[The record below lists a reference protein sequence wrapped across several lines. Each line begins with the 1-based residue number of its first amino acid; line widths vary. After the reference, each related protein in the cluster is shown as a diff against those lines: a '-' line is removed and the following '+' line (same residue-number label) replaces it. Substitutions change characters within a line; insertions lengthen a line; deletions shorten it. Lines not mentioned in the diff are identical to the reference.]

1 MEQNFADL
9 LTDAFSDTS
18 LPSFPEGGFDFEPLY
33 FDEAKT
39 EMSSARLPVLREEE
53 EDVDEGQEEEEP
65 GGETGTVPDHISV
78 KTYDV
83 SLTEEDTQHIDDE
96 KKWEEEEEE
105 EEEGKDEEGKEEE
118 DEEGNEEEDEEEEE
132 EEEGKEEEDGKEEEE
147 GNEEEEEGNEQEEEE
162 EGKEEEEDEEEMD
175 SGEEE
180 DTGIENIGSPGG
192 RSVVVHY
199 DKENIENIVTT
210 GQPFAQEERENPN
223 IRNIEQGAYE
233 NSDVSCFEG
242 VTEDDTMKI
251 TADISEGIEE
261 EERLTAEEN
270 QEKSSDSDLEV
281 LTSSITENQREEG
294 KKEVNLLSPHFPQEN
309 EEEEEDE
316 HGAPEIV
323 SDCPDPAATQNLQSL
338 MVNTFVEHPLEE
350 KIKDFLGDDHQEAGE
365 SFADYPSDFSPS
377 EYDKDGGKGREQN
390 KNGSTLSGPSE
401 GHLKIDEN
409 VYLEREI
416 TEQKDSHVQGEE
428 DEKEDARPAI
438 SLSVEGEQDFADCAM
453 CNINIDISTGKI
465 IEDNLEAD
473 SSSKDEKDE
482 DPGKHNEEHPA
493 LPRYQGIPQRDC
505 RSHVSPLPDWE
516 GGEEN
521 SSKQSVADLH
531 LSDTISD
538 VPTFTLHNEAGTSTA
553 EVTRCN
559 RGKRSTGN
567 MSSSDSE
574 DNFPGEFCTLET
586 ELRKNKRETCIWGK
600 EEYLGEIPPE
610 LEGKLENHLHTNI
623 SWDTGDNNMDRSGF
637 ILDYKYEG
645 SGITVGE
652 EQFADDEEEEE
663 RSWKQERVRI
673 EAFYKFY
680 NDEEE
685 KEAMETEGAF
695 SGRKPRVQFC
705 MDPLPQVIEYTDS
718 SDTDF
723 VDSSSDRDEDLDST
737 ARLEEQREPES
748 QKPQGELQDLSKIP
762 RTHSKRDRCLRVLKF
777 LLKMAVLTLIGL
789 LTFWWTTD
797 LLDLDW

>member
-18 LPSFPEGGFDFEPLY
+18 LPSFPEGGFDFEPLD

-39 EMSSARLPVLREEE
+39 EMSSGRLPVLREEE

-65 GGETGTVPDHISV
+65 GGETGPVPDPISV

-96 KKWEEEEEE
+96 EKWEE
-105 EEEGKDEEGKEEE
+105 GK
-118 DEEGNEEEDEEEEE
+118 EE
-132 EEEGKEEEDGKEEEE
+132 EEEGKEEEGKEEEE
-147 GNEEEEEGNEQEEEE
+147 ERKE
-162 EGKEEEEDEEEMD
+162 EEEEDEEEIT

-199 DKENIENIVTT
+199 DEENIENIVTT
-210 GQPFAQEERENPN
+210 GQSFAQEDRENPN
-223 IRNIEQGAYE
+223 IRNIEQGTFE

-242 VTEDDTMKI
+242 VTEDDTMEI

-261 EERLTAEEN
+261 EERLAAEEN

-281 LTSSITENQREEG
+281 LTSSITENQIEEG
-294 KKEVNLLSPHFPQEN
+294 QKGVNLLFPHFPQEN
-309 EEEEEDE
+309 EEEEEQDE
-316 HGAPEIV
+316 PGAPEIV
-323 SDCPDPAATQNLQSL
+323 SYCPDPAATQNLQSI
-338 MVNTFVEHPLEE
+338 MVNTFVEHPLEA

-365 SFADYPSDFSPS
+365 SFADYPSDFFPS
-377 EYDKDGGKGREQN
+377 EYDKDGGKGRERN
-390 KNGSTLSGPSE
+390 KNGSTLSSPSE

-409 VYLEREI
+409 VDPEREI

-428 DEKEDARPAI
+428 DEKVDVRPAI
-438 SLSVEGEQDFADCAM
+438 SLSIEGKQDFADCAM
-453 CNINIDISTGKI
+453 CNINIDISMSKI

-473 SSSKDEKDE
+473 SSSDSSSDSSTDSSSDSSSEDEKD
-482 DPGKHNEEHPA
+482 NEEHPA
-493 LPRYQGIPQRDC
+493 LPRYQALPQRDC
-505 RSHVSPLPDWE
+505 RSDVLPLPDWE

-521 SSKQSVADLH
+521 ISKQSVADLH

-538 VPTFTLHNEAGTSTA
+538 APTFTLHSEAGLSTA
-553 EVTRCN
+553 DVTRCN

-586 ELRKNKRETCIWGK
+586 ELRKDKGETWIWGK
-600 EEYLGEIPPE
+600 EEYLREIPPE

-623 SWDTGDNNMDRSGF
+623 NWDTGDNNVDRSGF

-685 KEAMETEGAF
+685 KEAMETEGAL
-695 SGRKPRVQFC
+695 SRRKPRVQFC

-718 SDTDF
+718 SSDGDL
-723 VDSSSDRDEDLDST
+723 VDSASDSDEDLDST
-737 ARLEEQREPES
+737 ARLEEQREPETQES
-748 QKPQGELQDLSKIP
+748 QKPQGELKDLSKIP
-762 RTHSKRDRCLRVLKF
+762 RTHSKRDWCLRVLKF
-777 LLKMAVLTLIGL
+777 LLKMALLTLIGL

-797 LLDLDW
+797 LKDLDW

>member
-18 LPSFPEGGFDFEPLY
+18 LPSFPEGGFDFEPLD

-39 EMSSARLPVLREEE
+39 EMSSGRLPVLREEE

-83 SLTEEDTQHIDDE
+83 SLTEEDTQHIDDVE
-96 KKWEEEEEE
+96 KWEEEGKEEEEE
-105 EEEGKDEEGKEEE
+105 EEEGKEEGKEEE
-118 DEEGNEEEDEEEEE
+118 EEEGKEEEEE
-132 EEEGKEEEDGKEEEE
+132 EEEGKEEEEE
-147 GNEEEEEGNEQEEEE
+147 GE
-162 EGKEEEEDEEEMD
+162 EEEMD

-180 DTGIENIGSPGG
+180 DTGIENIGSPGV

-199 DKENIENIVTT
+199 DEENIENITT

-233 NSDVSCFEG
+233 NSDVSYFES

-261 EERLTAEEN
+261 EEKPTAEEN

-309 EEEEEDE
+309 EEEEEQDE

-377 EYDKDGGKGREQN
+377 EYDKDGGKGRERN
-390 KNGSTLSGPSE
+390 KNGSTLSSPSE
-401 GHLKIDEN
+401 GHLKIDQN
-409 VYLEREI
+409 VYPEREI

-428 DEKEDARPAI
+428 DEKEDAIPAI
-438 SLSVEGEQDFADCAM
+438 SLSVEGKQDFADCAM
-453 CNINIDISTGKI
+453 CNINIDISMGKGKI

-473 SSSKDEKDE
+473 CSSDSSSDSSSDGSSDGSSEDEKDE
-482 DPGKHNEEHPA
+482 DPEKHNEEHPA

-505 RSHVSPLPDWE
+505 GSDVSPLPDWE

-538 VPTFTLHNEAGTSTA
+538 VPTFTLHSEAGPSTA
-553 EVTRCN
+553 EVTRFN

-586 ELRKNKRETCIWGK
+586 ELRKDKGETCIWGK
-600 EEYLGEIPPE
+600 EEYLPEIPPE
-610 LEGKLENHLHTNI
+610 LERTLENHLHTNI
-623 SWDTGDNNMDRSGF
+623 SWDTGDNNVDRSGF
-637 ILDYKYEG
+637 IVNYKYEG

-685 KEAMETEGAF
+685 KEAMETEDAF

-718 SDTDF
+718 SDTDL

-737 ARLEEQREPES
+737 ARLEEQREPETQES

-777 LLKMAVLTLIGL
+777 LLKMALLTLIGL

>member
-1 MEQNFADL
+1 MEQNFADM

-18 LPSFPEGGFDFEPLY
+18 LPSFPEGGFDFEPLD

-39 EMSSARLPVLREEE
+39 EMSSGRLPVLRE

-65 GGETGTVPDHISV
+65 GGETGPVPDPISV

-83 SLTEEDTQHIDDE
+83 SLTEEDTEHID
-96 KKWEEEEEE
+96 EE
-105 EEEGKDEEGKEEE
+105 
-118 DEEGNEEEDEEEEE
+118 EEEEE
-132 EEEGKEEEDGKEEEE
+132 EEEGKEEV
-147 GNEEEEEGNEQEEEE
+147 E
-162 EGKEEEEDEEEMD
+162 EGKEEEEEDEEEIT

-192 RSVVVHY
+192 WSVVVHY
-199 DKENIENIVTT
+199 DEENIENIVTT
-210 GQPFAQEERENPN
+210 GQPFAQEDRENPN
-223 IRNIEQGAYE
+223 IRNIEQGTYE

-242 VTEDDTMKI
+242 VTEDDTMEI

-261 EERLTAEEN
+261 EERLAAEEN
-270 QEKSSDSDLEV
+270 QDKSSDSDLEV
-281 LTSSITENQREEG
+281 LTSSITENQIEEG
-294 KKEVNLLSPHFPQEN
+294 KKGVNLLSPHFPQEN
-309 EEEEEDE
+309 EEEEEQDE
-316 HGAPEIV
+316 PGAPEIV
-323 SDCPDPAATQNLQSL
+323 SYCPDPAATQNLQSI
-338 MVNTFVEHPLEE
+338 MVNAFVEHPLEA

-365 SFADYPSDFSPS
+365 SFADYPSDFFPS
-377 EYDKDGGKGREQN
+377 EYDNDGGKGRERN
-390 KNGSTLSGPSE
+390 KNGSTLSSPAE

-409 VYLEREI
+409 VDPEREI
-416 TEQKDSHVQGEE
+416 TKQKDSHVQGEE
-428 DEKEDARPAI
+428 EEKVDVRPAI
-438 SLSVEGEQDFADCAM
+438 SLSVEGKQDFADCAM
-453 CNINIDISTGKI
+453 CNINIDISTSKI

-473 SSSKDEKDE
+473 SSSDSSTDSSSDSSSEDEKD
-482 DPGKHNEEHPA
+482 NEEHPA
-493 LPRYQGIPQRDC
+493 LPRYQALPQRDC
-505 RSHVSPLPDWE
+505 RSDVLHLPDWE

-521 SSKQSVADLH
+521 ISKQSVADLH

-538 VPTFTLHNEAGTSTA
+538 VPTFTLHSEAGLSTA
-553 EVTRCN
+553 DVTRCN

-586 ELRKNKRETCIWGK
+586 ELRKDKGETWIWGK
-600 EEYLGEIPPE
+600 EEYLREIPPE

-623 SWDTGDNNMDRSGF
+623 NWDTGDNNVDRSGF

-652 EQFADDEEEEE
+652 EQFADDEEDEE

-695 SGRKPRVQFC
+695 SRRKPKVQFC

-718 SDTDF
+718 SDTDL
-723 VDSSSDRDEDLDST
+723 VDSASDRDEDLDST
-737 ARLEEQREPES
+737 ARLEEQREPETQES
-748 QKPQGELQDLSKIP
+748 QKPQEELQDLSKIP
-762 RTHSKRDRCLRVLKF
+762 RTHSKRDWCLRVLKF
-777 LLKMAVLTLIGL
+777 LLKMALLTLIGL

-797 LLDLDW
+797 LKDW